1 MQLTQQQLLNLFW
14 HNSDKINNKESFLF
28 FGKETFIID
37 EKTKLELPQFMD
49 VNIDEKIKLEFPQFI
64 DVNKGIANNNIFKIY
79 DIIGEIVVADK
90 RYYFIVYND

>member
-14 HNSDKINNKESFLF
+14 HNSDKINKESFLF

-49 VNIDEKIKLEFPQFI
+49 VNKD
-64 DVNKGIANNNIFKIY
+64 IANNNIFKIY

>member
-14 HNSDKINNKESFLF
+14 HNSDKINKESFLF

-49 VNIDEKIKLEFPQFI
+49 VN
-64 DVNKGIANNNIFKIY
+64 NGIANNNIFKIY
-79 DIIGEIVVADK
+79 EIIGEIVVADK
-90 RYYFIVYND
+90 RYYVIVYND

>member
-14 HNSDKINNKESFLF
+14 HHSDKINKESFLF

-49 VNIDEKIKLEFPQFI
+49 VN
-64 DVNKGIANNNIFKIY
+64 KGIANNNIFKIY
-79 DIIGEIVVADK
+79 EIIGEIVVADK

>member
-1 MQLTQQQLLNLFW
+1 MQLTQQQFLNLFW
-14 HNSDKINNKESFLF
+14 HHSDKINKESFLF

-49 VNIDEKIKLEFPQFI
+49 VN
-64 DVNKGIANNNIFKIY
+64 KGIANSNIFKIY

>member
-14 HNSDKINNKESFLF
+14 HHSDKINKESFLF

-49 VNIDEKIKLEFPQFI
+49 VN
-64 DVNKGIANNNIFKIY
+64 NGIANNNIFKIY
-79 DIIGEIVVADK
+79 EIIGEIVVADK
-90 RYYFIVYND
+90 RYYVIVYND